1 MSTSQCQLR
10 HLKFVGDV
18 CKMRIIRLLM
28 YMDRKQNQSVAIA
41 PVDINFHYIIL
52 ADVNVEMLSIMQLV
66 YQFNHGAEK
75 LE

>member
-1 MSTSQCQLR
+1 
-10 HLKFVGDV
+10 
-18 CKMRIIRLLM
+18 M